1 MSRRSTG
8 RSRADRDAA
17 LRATL
22 LLALALGLAGASAC
36 GAQAEPPV
44 APPAPVARSSARQ
57 DSLRIAI
64 RERLFRIEALQD
76 SLKTAHDPEVAQ
88 AMQGLEQVIREMETQ
103 LRDLDVRIDER
114 RLHVSNPSGN
124 IQIDFPADW
133 SEKVSQGLSAI
144 TATILAELPDSLDL
158 QTEISKFRE
167 QAHAF
172 NWDVFADEPPERRI
186 IGSEIVSTG
195 NDAVVES
202 DERVTGNVVVLLGDA
217 TILGQVDGDV
227 IVVGGSLTLAD
238 EAVVEGDAITVFG
251 ALRRDETAKVAGNV
265 VAVGF
270 GGISGANGMS
280 RVAVG
285 GADGLLVLLP
295 LGVLIG
301 LTLLTV
307 ALMPAWRLE
316 AVTLRL
322 SAQPGRSLL
331 VGLAW
336 LVLGHFMLVVM
347 VAVLAMTII
356 GIPLALMLGLAYIVL
371 GLVALGVVAGRIGR
385 KLCASRYPDR
395 VNTTGCIAAG
405 LAVILSPGLLGAL
418 LTAIP
423 ALESFGR
430 VLELLAVLLQLP
442 IYCLGT
448 GAILDSRFGGRH
460 RPAAV

>member
-1 MSRRSTG
+1 MSRRCKG
-8 RSRADRDAA
+8 RSRADRGASPRAA
-17 LRATL
+17 L
-22 LLALALGLAGASAC
+22 LLALALGLAVVPVCAAQSGA
-36 GAQAEPPV
+36 PV
-44 APPAPVARSSARQ
+44 APAAPSVRSAARQ
-57 DSLRIAI
+57 DSLRVAI
-64 RERLFRIEALQD
+64 RQRLHRIEVLQD
-76 SLKTAHDPEVAQ
+76 SLKAAPDPEVTE
-88 AMQGLEQVIREMETQ
+88 AMKGLEQVIKEMETQ

-114 RLHVSNPSGN
+114 RLQVSNPSGN
-124 IQIDFPADW
+124 IQIEFPADW

-158 QTEISKFRE
+158 QTEITKIRE

-186 IGSEIVSTG
+186 IGSEIVATG
-195 NDAVVES
+195 SDAVVES

-238 EAVVEGDAITVFG
+238 EAVVEGNVVTVFG
-251 ALRRDETAKVAGNV
+251 ALRRDEAAEVAGEV
-265 VAVGF
+265 VTVGF
-270 GGISGANGMS
+270 AGISSDDGVS
-280 RVAVG
+280 RFTSG
-285 GADGLLVLLP
+285 GATDLLVLLP
-295 LGVLIG
+295 LAVLFG
-301 LTLLTV
+301 LTLMTV
-307 ALMPAWRLE
+307 VLMPAWRLE

-385 KLCASRYPDR
+385 RLCAARFPDR
-395 VNTTGCIAAG
+395 LQSTGCIALG
-405 LAVILSPGLLGAL
+405 LAVILSPAVLGAVL
-418 LTAIP
+418 AVIP
-423 ALESFGR
+423 ALSGFGK
-430 VLELLAVLLQLP
+430 VLELLAVLAQLP
-442 IYCLGT
+442 IYCLGV

-460 RPAAV
+460 RPANV